1 MVEMVETA
9 NILNNATD
17 KSLIILDEI
26 GRGTSTFDGVSIAWS
41 VAEYIADHINAKTL
55 FATHYHELT
64 DISHSTD
71 GVKNCATEVAEHE
84 GQLIFMRKVRA
95 GTADKSYGIHVAE
108 LAGLP
113 KEVIGRANDILRN
126 LEKNELSPQGLA
138 NTPKKE
144 KKKHEAG
151 VVQTMLVFD
160 DHPVVDELKALDVN
174 ALTPIQ
180 ALNIL
185 NELKEKA
192 NK

>member
-1 MVEMVETA
+1 
-9 NILNNATD
+9 
-17 KSLIILDEI
+17 
-26 GRGTSTFDGVSIAWS
+26 
-41 VAEYIADHINAKTL
+41 
-55 FATHYHELT
+55 
-64 DISHSTD
+64 
-71 GVKNCATEVAEHE
+71 
-84 GQLIFMRKVRA
+84 MRKVRA